1 MFKFLHTAD
10 LHLDSPLL
18 NLDNYDDAPR
28 EDFRSATRRAF
39 DNIVDLAIA
48 EDVKFMLIA
57 GDLYDGDC
65 SDFNTPLHFRAR
77 MDDLA
82 AKNIRVYIINGNHD
96 AASNMKKAFALT
108 LPDNV
113 YVFPTRKPAT
123 QKIDELKIAIHGQG
137 FAQREVTEDLSKNYP
152 KAVDGYINIGM
163 LHTNCGSRAG
173 HDPYAPSTVDGL
185 NSLGYDYWALGHI
198 HKPWEIGPNPWII
211 YPGNPQGRHI
221 GETGPRGCI
230 IATCDDNRIDRRKHE
245 VDVMR
250 WEKIAVSLEDC
261 ADTDA
266 VFAQLRKHITESV
279 VAADQRPLAAR
290 LELTGVTS
298 VHRELTK
305 RAAYWD
311 QKIREMVLDHF
322 NANVWIEKV
331 RFKTKA
337 KAERTIEL
345 DSAMGEL
352 IGGLSSSSVA
362 EFAQCELTAE
372 FEKMLSTIPPDPR
385 ISAEDID
392 LEHQKAVSTLLDE
405 ARELVVGRIL
415 DAGGDA

>member
-10 LHLDSPLL
+10 IHLDSPLL

-39 DNIVDLAIA
+39 DNMVDLAIA
-48 EDVKFMLIA
+48 EEVRFFLIA

-65 SDFNTPLHFRAR
+65 SDFNTPLHFRGR
-77 MDDLA
+77 MEDLA
-82 AKNIRVYIINGNHD
+82 AKNIRVFIINGNHD

-113 YVFPTRKPAT
+113 YVFPTRKSGT
-123 QKIDELKIAIHGQG
+123 VKIDELKVAIHGQG
-137 FAQREVTEDLSKNYP
+137 FAQREVTEDLSKDYP
-152 KAVDGYINIGM
+152 KAVDGYLNIGM

-245 VDVMR
+245 IDVMR
-250 WEKIAVSLEDC
+250 WEKITVSLEDC
-261 ADTDA
+261 EDTDA
-266 VFAQLRKHITESV
+266 VFAQVQKQIATAI
-279 VAADQRPLAAR
+279 VAADQRPLAVR
-290 LELTGVTS
+290 LELTGATS
-298 VHRELTK
+298 VHRELTR
-305 RAAYWD
+305 RATFWD
-311 QKIREMVLDHF
+311 QKIRETILDHF
-322 NANVWIEKV
+322 DVNVWIEKI
-331 RFKTKA
+331 RFKTRNKSD
-337 KAERTIEL
+337 RTIEL

-352 IGGLSSSSVA
+352 IAGLSTASVA
-362 EFAQCELTAE
+362 ESAQCELAAD

-385 ISAEDID
+385 IPATEID
-392 LEHQKAVSTLLDE
+392 LENKPAATILLEE

-415 DAGGDA
+415 DAGGEA